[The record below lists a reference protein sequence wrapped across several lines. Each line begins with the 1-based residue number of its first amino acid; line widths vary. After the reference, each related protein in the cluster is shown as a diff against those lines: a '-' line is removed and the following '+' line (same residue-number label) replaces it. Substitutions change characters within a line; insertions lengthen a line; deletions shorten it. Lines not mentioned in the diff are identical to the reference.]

1 MKADSYFCLVAYRN
15 SLRSPNL
22 QSFSKKDLFIL
33 TQKELTNLRNESMQR
48 LIDEGKERRVKLL
61 FSHLTLSLY
70 RFCYRHKVS
79 LKNKWG
85 CQSGGKSERRR
96 MAPQWRIK
104 SSVAEGEFCSSLVR
118 RRNENGI

>member
-48 LIDEGKERRVKLL
+48 LIDEGKERRVKLS
-61 FSHLTLSLY
+61 FSHLTLSL
-70 RFCYRHKVS
+70 
-79 LKNKWG
+79 
-85 CQSGGKSERRR
+85 
-96 MAPQWRIK
+96 
-104 SSVAEGEFCSSLVR
+104 
-118 RRNENGI
+118 